1 VDTGKLKRFATEAR
15 NILLSGVVQRLA
27 ALGFQSD
34 GTATE
39 KPELLGGGAVFMGEV
54 QSEDFYHKWMSLY
67 RRMQSH
73 SFREV
78 AEEAAYT
85 WFNRLVAIR
94 IMVKNELIPAVLEY
108 ESDEVR
114 IPVIVTEARQGRMP
128 QMDEASRQKLDAL
141 LLDDALTDEQFALLI
156 VAYCHSNPI
165 ISKCFG
171 KIADYTELLLP
182 SNILKNDGFI
192 DRLNADDYIS
202 DDDYRSPEL
211 IGWLYQFYISERKDE
226 VFAKK
231 GKFEA
236 DEIPAATQIFTPNWI
251 VKYMVQNTVGRIY
264 LDNNP
269 YSDIKEGMKYLVGGT
284 ASCGTNNTTAPQ
296 GCGVSYLLDDI
307 HDLKVADL
315 ACGSGHILNECF
327 DLLYQIY
334 IEEGYNRRRAVE
346 DIFRYNLT
354 GVDIDTRAKQLAMF
368 ALLLKACQKDR
379 SFADGHVLPRVW
391 DMPKAG
397 LPLPAETRLVNEIQA
412 INKTLADAD
421 TLGSIMKFNLSPA
434 AREWV
439 VSLGEE
445 NETAQ
450 LVLALADKY
459 AALVMNPPYMGG
471 GNMNAA
477 LSNYVKKNYE
487 AGKAD
492 LFSVFMQVAEE
503 RLAENGKYGMI
514 NMQSWMFLS
523 SFEKLRTHLLETLQI
538 DSMLHLGPRTFD
550 ELSGEVVQN
559 TAFVVTKH
567 TPYTTGTY
575 FRLVDGKSCRD
586 KERMF
591 LAGENGYSHV
601 SQQNFEKIPEY
612 RFGYWVSPLV
622 ISKWDYGCFDDSQI
636 IIRQGLATGNNDQF
650 IRLWHEIAYNKINRK
665 ATSCSDAIES
675 GYKWFPFH
683 MGGQKRSWYGTS
695 YTVISFDVS
704 SYRILLNQG
713 NHLPSKDYYFS
724 EGLFF
729 SRISSKHL
737 NAKYTSCGFIFD
749 GSAPLGIAKDNLYEK
764 LGYMCSNVI
773 TRFLQVLAPTLTFQ
787 VGDVRE
793 AAYINISNANI
804 SSLVQ
809 QNISISKFDW
819 DAHETSWDFQE
830 NELVR
835 LSKEVPHPCGT
846 DIGTD
851 RVLKSNKETGGK
863 MSASQRCDADFVAW
877 GNNVV
882 LDNSVP
888 QGCGTSYLDKK
899 SWVDIRYNKLPHW
912 FQEGKTQFVTFRLA
926 DSLPQTKLA
935 ELAAFKTEWLKEHPQ
950 PWNEKVKS
958 EYSYLIG
965 ERIDEWLDAGYGG
978 CALKDPEVRRIV
990 TDAFLFFN
998 EKRYILHALVVMPNH
1013 VHVLLTPAEGY
1024 DVITTIGN
1032 IKSFTATKINK
1043 LLGKSGDFWQRNSF
1057 DRMLRCADDFQAKMD
1072 YIIHNPDALSHDTY
1086 TLCIG
1091 GAASCGMNAMLDSAS
1106 DNGSVPQGCGTS
1118 LADLM
1123 EAYKEH
1129 WTEQFLRLH
1138 ANEEELNR
1146 QFIEIYGLED
1156 ELKPDV
1162 PPEEITILQQGEI
1175 SIENGQIIWHND
1187 VIVKQ
1192 LISYAVGCMMGRYSL
1207 DRKGLILANQ
1217 GDGQKE
1223 YEALVVNS
1231 HFAIDDDGIIPLMS
1245 VNSEL
1250 TDHISLRF
1258 KTWLS
1263 IAFGEENFM
1272 DNLNFVE
1279 RALDKRLEDY
1289 FLKDFWKDHKK
1300 MYQNRPIYW
1309 LFSSKKGA
1317 FQCIAYMHRMN
1328 AYTAEKV
1335 RTKYLLP
1342 HIEWLMTKQA
1352 EMQANAANLS
1362 ARERKELDNIGKQID
1377 ECREYHDRL
1386 HVVADKQIAFD
1397 LDDGVLV
1404 NYGKFGDVL
1413 RSIK

>member
-1 VDTGKLKRFATEAR
+1 MDTNKLKRFATEAR

-27 ALGFQSD
+27 ALGFQPD

-54 QSEDFYHKWMSLY
+54 QTEDFYHKWMSLY
-67 RRMQSH
+67 QRLQSH

-128 QMDEASRQKLDAL
+128 QMDEAGRQKLDTL

-192 DRLNADDYIS
+192 DRLNADDYLS
-202 DDDYRSPEL
+202 DEDYRSPEL

-269 YSDIKEGMKYLVGGT
+269 YSDIKEGMKYLVEPDEPIP
-284 ASCGTNNTTAPQ
+284 ANAVYQ
-296 GCGVSYLLDDI
+296 FDDI

-379 SFADGHVLPRVW
+379 SFADGHALPRVL

-397 LPLPAETRLVNEIQA
+397 LPLPTDTRLANDIEA

-421 TLGSIMKFNLSPA
+421 TLGSIMKFHLSPA

-439 VSLGEE
+439 ASLGEE
-445 NETAQ
+445 NEAVQ
-450 LVLALADKY
+450 LVLALTDKY

-471 GNMNAA
+471 GNMNTV
-477 LSNYVKKNYE
+477 LSNYVKKNYPE
-487 AGKAD
+487 GKAD
-492 LFSVFMQVAEE
+492 LATVFVE
-503 RLAENGKYGMI
+503 RMPQLLQKNGRYSFI
-514 NMQSWMFLS
+514 IPPSWMFLS
-523 SFEKLRTHLLETLQI
+523 TFEGLRKQIIEHQTI
-538 DSMLHLGPRTFD
+538 DSLLHLSRGVFGADFGASSAVIVNAESKET
-550 ELSGEVVQN
+550 
-559 TAFVVTKH
+559 
-567 TPYTTGTY
+567 YGTY
-575 FRLVDGKSCRD
+575 FRLIERTFQEFDQQHLRMLFEQTLANHDFKYNF
-586 KERMF
+586 KEYTKDVTS
-591 LAGENGYSHV
+591 LPYSEEGNRIYYPHV
-601 SQQNFEKIPEY
+601 SQQNFEKIPGCPI
-612 RFGYWVSPLV
+612 GYWVSEKMIEAFKKGALGTRV
-622 ISKWDYGCFDDSQI
+622 KSGKGLDS
-636 IIRQGLATGNNDQF
+636 GNNDKFLRYWQ
-650 IRLWHEIAYNKINRK
+650 EVSYNLVGI
-665 ATSCSDAIES
+665 
-675 GYKWFPFH
+675 GYNNCLEAQQSQKKWFPFNK
-683 MGGQKRSWYGTS
+683 GGTFRRWYGNNEYLINWGNNGEEIKNYEGS
-695 YTVISFDVS
+695 NIRNQSF
-704 SYRILLNQG
+704 YFKKGITFPRIGSNKFSARYSCQG
-713 NHLPSKDYYFS
+713 
-724 EGLFF
+724 
-729 SRISSKHL
+729 
-737 NAKYTSCGFIFD
+737 AIFD
-749 GSAPLGIAKDNLYEK
+749 GNGPMCFTDDK
-764 LGYMCSNVI
+764 LLFILAYMNTSIMMTYIYLLC
-773 TRFLQVLAPTLTFQ
+773 PTISFQ
-787 VGDVRE
+787 IGDVFKVPFKE
-793 AAYINISNANI
+793 PNDEEYVIIST
-804 SSLVQ
+804 LVS
-809 QNISISKFDW
+809 QNISISKSDW
-819 DAHETSWDFQE
+819 DSHETSWDFQE

-835 LSKEVPHPCGT
+835 LSKE
-846 DIGTD
+846 
-851 RVLKSNKETGGK
+851 
-863 MSASQRCDADFVAW
+863 
-877 GNNVV
+877 
-882 LDNSVP
+882 
-888 QGCGTSYLDKK
+888 QG
-899 SWVDIRYNKLPHW
+899 
-912 FQEGKTQFVTFRLA
+912 EGSHRL
-926 DSLPQTKLA
+926 S
-935 ELAAFKTEWLKEHPQ
+935 
-950 PWNEKVKS
+950 
-958 EYSYLIG
+958 
-965 ERIDEWLDAGYGG
+965 
-978 CALKDPEVRRIV
+978 
-990 TDAFLFFN
+990 
-998 EKRYILHALVVMPNH
+998 
-1013 VHVLLTPAEGY
+1013 
-1024 DVITTIGN
+1024 
-1032 IKSFTATKINK
+1032 
-1043 LLGKSGDFWQRNSF
+1043 
-1057 DRMLRCADDFQAKMD
+1057 
-1072 YIIHNPDALSHDTY
+1072 
-1086 TLCIG
+1086 
-1091 GAASCGMNAMLDSAS
+1091 
-1106 DNGSVPQGCGTS
+1106 
-1118 LADLM
+1118 DLM
-1123 EAYKEH
+1123 DAYREH
-1129 WTEQFLRLH
+1129 WTEQFLHLH
-1138 ANEEELNR
+1138 TNEEELNR

-1156 ELKPDV
+1156 ELTPDV

-1175 SIENGQIIWHND
+1175 TIGNGQIVWHND

-1192 LISYAVGCMMGRYSL
+1192 LISYAVGCIMGRYSL

-1223 YEALVVNS
+1223 YEALVPNS
-1231 HFAIDDDGIIPLMS
+1231 RFAIDDDGILPLMPS
-1245 VNSEL
+1245 DSEF
-1250 TDHISLRF
+1250 TDNVPMLF
-1258 KTWLS
+1258 KKWLAV
-1263 IAFGEENFM
+1263 AFGEDRLVE
-1272 DNLNFVE
+1272 NLNYVE
-1279 RALDKRLEDY
+1279 TALGKNLNDY
-1289 FLKDFWKDHKK
+1289 FTKDFWKDHKK

-1317 FQCIAYMHRMN
+1317 FQCIVYMHRMN

-1335 RTKYLLP
+1335 RTQYLLP
-1342 HIEWLMTKQA
+1342 HIEWLMTRQA

-1397 LDDGVLV
+1397 FDDGVLV
-1404 NYGKFGDVL
+1404 NYAKFGDVL
-1413 RSIK
+1413 AKLK